1 MDYRSRLFLSHA
13 RASPVGDADRHRP
26 TGSISQ
32 QGLLAQ
38 TPERRRLKKSA
49 GKQQIR
55 LATLNIGTL
64 KGRYRELAAMLKA
77 RRIDIA
83 AIQETRWKGAK
94 AYNIGEGYKLFY
106 VGTSNDRNGVGL
118 AVAEPYCNAIAEVQR
133 FSDRLMKVVL
143 ITETRRL
150 HLFSGYAPQTG
161 CTNAQKE
168 EFWTLLD
175 DKTAEVPPEDIVI
188 VAGDLNG
195 HVGSDSDGYRC
206 HGGRGYGTRNAD
218 GERILDYAEA
228 HGLRLINTF
237 FAKPAA
243 HLRTYYS
250 GGKDSQ
256 IDFVLTRCRDFRLA
270 LDAKIIPSESIGPQH
285 RPLVVTMSIELP
297 REKRD
302 DRNNAARVKWWKLKE
317 QTADVIANIDLP
329 PIHAA
334 NTAWA
339 ALANSVRT
347 VASETLGATKPG
359 RRRIDRLTW
368 LWTDE
373 VQEKVRQKKK
383 QYQQFL
389 AAKTPENW
397 KVYKEA
403 WSAAKTAV
411 ASARS
416 AHFESLYQKL
426 DTREG
431 EKEIYR
437 LARSRHQKT
446 LDIEKFY
453 GVNDENGRLIT
464 DKKLAAERWRSYFE
478 TISNEEFPH
487 PPISPTAPV
496 QGPVLPIQR
505 YEVADAIG
513 KMKCGKATGPDDI
526 PADLWKVKNW
536 PAAVDWLHQLFNRI
550 VEDGQTPADWQQ
562 SITVPIWKQKGSP
575 AECANYRPIRL
586 LSHTMKIFERII
598 DSRIRTIVQLSVNQ
612 CGFVKRCG
620 TIDAIH
626 AARLLFERHREK
638 AKQLHTAFL
647 DLEKAFDRVPHS
659 LIWYSLRKRSVPEE
673 L

>member
-13 RASPVGDADRHRP
+13 RASPGGDADRHRP
-26 TGSISQ
+26 TGPTSQ

-94 AYNIGEGYKLFY
+94 AYDIGEGYKLFY
-106 VGTSNDRNGVGL
+106 VGTNNDRNGVGL
-118 AVAEPYCNAIAEVQR
+118 AVAEPYRDAIAEVQR
-133 FSDRLMKVVL
+133 FSDRLMKIVL

-256 IDFVLTRCRDFRLA
+256 IDFVLTRRRDFRLA

-297 REKRD
+297 REKRN
-302 DRNNAARVKWWKLKE
+302 DRKNAARVKWWKLKE

-329 PIHAA
+329 PINAA

-339 ALANSVRT
+339 TLANSVQT
-347 VASETLGATKPG
+347 VASEMLGATKPG

-373 VQEKVRQKKK
+373 VQEKLRQKKK

-403 WSAAKTAV
+403 WSAAKPAV
-411 ASARS
+411 TSARS

-453 GVNDENGRLIT
+453 GVDNENG
-464 DKKLAAERWRSYFE
+464 
-478 TISNEEFPH
+478 
-487 PPISPTAPV
+487 
-496 QGPVLPIQR
+496 
-505 YEVADAIG
+505 
-513 KMKCGKATGPDDI
+513 
-526 PADLWKVKNW
+526 
-536 PAAVDWLHQLFNRI
+536 
-550 VEDGQTPADWQQ
+550 
-562 SITVPIWKQKGSP
+562 
-575 AECANYRPIRL
+575 
-586 LSHTMKIFERII
+586 
-598 DSRIRTIVQLSVNQ
+598 
-612 CGFVKRCG
+612 
-620 TIDAIH
+620 
-626 AARLLFERHREK
+626 
-638 AKQLHTAFL
+638 
-647 DLEKAFDRVPHS
+647 
-659 LIWYSLRKRSVPEE
+659 
-673 L
+673 